1 MTTVERSAAID
12 QLDIGKRI
20 QVARRESGLSQA
32 QLAQEVGVSRV
43 AISEMES
50 GRRKVSSVELAALT
64 GVLGQP
70 ASHFL
75 GQEPEAEEA
84 YGAPTL
90 TYLAR
95 TARQLGPE
103 DQDQLLRFAD
113 YLKQEARRRG
123 GAGT

>member
-1 MTTVERSAAID
+1 MTTVERSATNV

-32 QLAQEVGVSRV
+32 QLAEQVGVSRV

-64 GVLGQP
+64 GILGQP

-75 GQEPEAEEA
+75 GQEPEVEES
-84 YGAPTL
+84 YGAPAITF
-90 TYLAR
+90 LAR

-113 YLKQEARRRG
+113 YLKKEARKRDAG
-123 GAGT
+123 GG